1 MQLTIE
7 SWNINNNIIFKNIK
21 YLKRNPTKFVQ
32 DLYPENCN
40 ILMRE
45 NFKNVNKQKENHIDG
60 AKDLI
65 LLRWQISQTSI

>member
-1 MQLTIE
+1 M
-7 SWNINNNIIFKNIK
+7 K
-21 YLKRNPTKFVQ
+21 YLEINPTKDMK

-45 NFKNVNKQKENHIDG
+45 KFFNVNKQKENHIDG

-65 LLRWQISQTSI
+65 LLRRQFSQTSIQM

>member
-1 MQLTIE
+1 M
-7 SWNINNNIIFKNIK
+7 
-21 YLKRNPTKFVQ
+21 Q

-45 NFKNVNKQKENHIDG
+45 KILNVNKQKENHIDR

-65 LLRWQISQTSI
+65 LLRWQFSQTSIYM